1 MVTTKL
7 KLGTY
12 SIMSRPGSDSK
23 TVHGE
28 EIGLLT
34 GILYLAPS
42 DVSGRLNLCA
52 HASAGCRAACLFTSG
67 KGGMDTVKNARI
79 KRTLV
84 FADHREEF
92 WARLAGDIQQ
102 LIKDAERNGLVPC
115 IRLNGT
121 SDIPWERVPVRF
133 HMGAVEIRSANI
145 FELFPTVEAYDYT
158 AYPYAKRPTESL
170 PANYS
175 LTFSRKETT
184 TDEQVADELAHGR
197 NVAIPFDTINSRD
210 LVTGEHLHALPETYK
225 GTPVINGDL
234 HDARFADPTGVIVGL
249 RAKGDARKDT
259 SGFVVA
265 GITS

>member
-1 MVTTKL
+1 MTSTAL

-12 SIMSRPGSDSK
+12 VLLSRPGSDAK

-42 DVSGRLNLCA
+42 DVSGVMNVCA
-52 HASAGCRAACLFTSG
+52 YASTGCRGACLFTAG
-67 KGGMDTVKNARI
+67 KGGMDTVREARI
-79 KRTLV
+79 RRTVL
-84 FADHREEF
+84 FAQERPEF
-92 WARLAGDIQQ
+92 WARLVRDIQL
-102 LIKDAERNGLVPC
+102 LIIDAERNKLVPC
-115 IRLNGT
+115 VRLNGT
-121 SDIPWERVPVRF
+121 ADIPWERIRVRF
-133 HMGAVEIRSANI
+133 GTVNARNI
-145 FELFPTVEAYDYT
+145 MELFPSVVFYDYT

-184 TDEQVADELAHGR
+184 TDEQIANELAHGR
-197 NVAIPFDTINSRD
+197 NVAIPFATVNSRD
-210 LVTGEHLHALPETYK
+210 KVTGEHLHALPAEFM

-234 HDARFADPTGVIVGL
+234 NDARFADPVGVVVGL

-259 SGFVVA
+259 SGFVVHA
-265 GITS
+265 